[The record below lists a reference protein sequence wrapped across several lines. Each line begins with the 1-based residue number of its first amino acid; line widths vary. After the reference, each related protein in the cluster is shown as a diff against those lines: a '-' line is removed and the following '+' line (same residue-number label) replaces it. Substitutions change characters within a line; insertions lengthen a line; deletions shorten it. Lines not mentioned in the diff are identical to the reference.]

1 MFTAEKILGTEYEV
15 GTGNNTINPVR
26 GKMQLV
32 TSPYLTDTD
41 SWFII
46 TDVTLSKGTGF
57 VSYLRREREIE
68 RDHAFTTQ
76 NLVFTTSKRF
86 SCGVTAWRV
95 AWGSQGAC
103 SGGAVFGPDRTSG
116 GEGKRVTVRV
126 E

>member
-57 VSYLRREREIE
+57 VSYLRRQRELERGNE
-68 RDHAFTTQ
+68 FTPPK
-76 NLVFTTSKRF
+76 LLLTTWKRF
-86 SCGVTAWRV
+86 PCRVTAWGNRK
-95 AWGSQGAC
+95 G
-103 SGGAVFGPDRTSG
+103 
-116 GEGKRVTVRV
+116 V